1 MNRRTFTLGGLALIL
16 SVAAVPAT
24 QPVDVTGAWKM
35 TYTTKDGV
43 KMASTLTL
51 KKSEN
56 GALAGTI
63 DSPRGSVALNEVSVN
78 GNEIAFAV
86 IRVGFGDTIRIDYK
100 GTVKDDTMTLKMT
113 VGAREPLDVTAKRQ

>member
-1 MNRRTFTLGGLALIL
+1 MNRRTFILAGLALIL
-16 SVAAVPAT
+16 SVSAMPAAQA
-24 QPVDVTGAWKM
+24 VDVTGAWKM

-51 KKSEN
+51 KSEN
-56 GALAGTI
+56 GALTGTI

-86 IRVGFGDTIRIDYK
+86 IRVGPLSRI
-100 GTVKDDTMTLKMT
+100 TFPS
-113 VGAREPLDVTAKRQ
+113 A